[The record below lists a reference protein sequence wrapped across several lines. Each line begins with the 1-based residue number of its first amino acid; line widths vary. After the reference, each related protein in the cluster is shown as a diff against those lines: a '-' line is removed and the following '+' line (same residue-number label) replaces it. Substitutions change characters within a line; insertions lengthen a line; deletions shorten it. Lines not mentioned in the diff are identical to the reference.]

1 MSFVRMYVC
10 TVRMYVYVCVRVNI
24 HTIHTNVFVYAC
36 LMHLAVYNFLDF
48 TMQISDEKH
57 KL

>member
-1 MSFVRMYVC
+1 MYVC